1 MTDAAFQFM
10 LSLVPTLET
19 ANIQRMIYSVQQ
31 SYSTFTVARRQH
43 ILDACFCELARRSEG
58 MTPVNG
64 KRKGRK

>member
-10 LSLVPTLET
+10 LSLIPGMD
-19 ANIQRMIYSVQQ
+19 AQNIQRMIQSVQMPE
-31 SYSTFTVARRQH
+31 STFTVARRQD

-58 MTPVNG
+58 MAPVDG